1 MDPISGGA
9 ILATVHIVSSIVSSV
24 TSTVNSSK
32 ARKQQEKAAAQSM
45 EFQREMEANRQN
57 FNLEMNEINAQRQ
70 REVNQQAHIYRLE
83 EQRHSFEN
91 ALKSAGWNQFLQRW
105 PLVNPPEVVREQQ
118 LLPDDTVSLRV
129 IFARSPDQDFHKYV
143 YTYVDQG
150 LRDFTDLYHNVFRS
164 RNIIYYH
171 NAFLSNNY
179 GGAVELNIHY
189 GLKELPVIIIGT
201 NILMNQ
207 IDVSL
212 TTWGLGDSRSFPDH
226 MSIFKIPY
234 QRIQD
239 LNYYQQIASRILQY
253 LKFIVGYAYD
263 TYNLVEYNRM
273 PLLPAVAQYE
283 IECNFPDAILAAE
296 ELKSIVGKKYNEIY
310 AGVIGSNSALG
321 LPKDNYMLP
330 CNSKSMN
337 LHVLRLDYAKSV
349 RGWTDPQT
357 YTSYLNESIE
367 AWTSLRSTQSTRG
380 FLEQLLREPS
390 QISRYIGTND
400 VSYLEELNEEYQAS
414 ASASVYSKL
423 VRNLVV
429 LAKSNSAS
437 LSSLTPSSVVQPIE
451 VVKKKKDK
459 DSGKIIRF

>member
-1 MDPISGGA
+1 MDSVSGGA
-9 ILATVHIVSSIVSSV
+9 ILATVHIVSSIVNSV

-32 ARKQQEKAAAQSM
+32 ARKQQEKMAAQSM

-83 EQRHSFEN
+83 EQNHSFEN
-91 ALKSAGWNQFLQRW
+91 ALKSAEWNQFLQRW
-105 PLVNPPEVVREQQ
+105 PLVNPPSVIREQQ

-129 IFARSPDQDFHKYV
+129 IFAKSADCDFHKYV
-143 YTYVDQG
+143 YDYVEQG
-150 LRDFTDLYHNVFRS
+150 LRDFTDLYHNVFGS
-164 RNIIYYH
+164 QNIIFYH

-179 GGAVELNIHY
+179 GGAVESNIHY

-212 TTWGLGDSRSFPDH
+212 TMWGLGDSRSFPDH
-226 MSIFKIPY
+226 MSIFKMPY
-234 QRIQD
+234 QRVQD

-263 TYNLVEYNRM
+263 TYNLIEYNRM

-283 IECNFPDAILAAE
+283 VECNFPDAILAAE

-349 RGWTDPQT
+349 QNWADAQT
-357 YTSYLNESIE
+357 YINYLDESVE
-367 AWTSLRSTQSTRG
+367 AWVFLRSKLSVSA
-380 FLEQLLREPS
+380 FLEKLISGELSLIQYCSEEDKKYFVRLDNEFQATGTTGRYGALCHEIKIKLNNISFDSMVLPKVLLPS
-390 QISRYIGTND
+390 K
-400 VSYLEELNEEYQAS
+400 
-414 ASASVYSKL
+414 SVPANTGFIDL
-423 VRNLVV
+423 
-429 LAKSNSAS
+429 
-437 LSSLTPSSVVQPIE
+437 
-451 VVKKKKDK
+451 
-459 DSGKIIRF
+459 